1 MIPPPGLC
9 IPESTGPGPGSEDDV
24 NDQEKKIA
32 REMLPYLI
40 HIVWPVLIIVF
51 IAKTYAPSTF

>member
-1 MIPPPGLC
+1 MTD
-9 IPESTGPGPGSEDDV
+9 E
-24 NDQEKKIA
+24 QKKIA